1 MIAAFSPGSDF
12 KRYYRGRMPRLA
24 LIVIILMPLLYG
36 ALYLWAFW
44 NPFGNVTALPVA
56 IINLDEGA
64 DSMGEPLDAGT
75 QVTQGI
81 VDSKQLDLHVVSEE
95 EGVAGLEHGRY
106 AFTVTIPKDFS
117 QSIASAASG
126 DPRQAQ
132 LIFTYNDANNYLST
146 VIGQDAAAE
155 IINDVTAQVGEQVFL
170 AVATGIKGELPK
182 LKQAAAG
189 VEELNSGMQEL
200 SSGAE
205 ELALN
210 LVTAKNGSATL
221 ASAIDELVGAVD
233 GAATEIERAVAT
245 DGLTSDQLRGIVSA
259 IDNSTNTLADALN
272 GINAANETAHAD
284 LQGIIDDLNATAD
297 PELQDVAA
305 RLEHVQRSIE
315 RSAVGQD
322 ISIAFDRL
330 RSDVN
335 MLAGELDN
343 PNSRVNV
350 ILRSVENGGI
360 YTTLATVTGKAGE
373 LRSGADQLASGLVQ
387 LSDGA
392 NEISSNTPL
401 LVAGTGELASGV
413 EAGMKL
419 IPTWDDT
426 QQSNFIKTL
435 ADPVVMKEITHNEA
449 KTFAYGFAP
458 FFFGLALFVG
468 GIIAWMLFT
477 PLQARPL
484 AQGLGSFR
492 VVMASYAPTV
502 AVGFVQASILYLVV
516 RFGLGMEYANP
527 WGAFGFMLLMV
538 AMFMAMIQMFNAVLG
553 PAVGRVFTLAFL
565 MVQLTSAGGVY
576 PVAVTTLPFQYIH
589 WIDPMT
595 ATVTGLRFMILG
607 GADYRLWVAIG
618 TMVLLTALFLAI
630 STWAARRNRQYNMD
644 RLYPPVEV

>member
-24 LIVIILMPLLYG
+24 LAVIILMPLLYG

-44 NPFGNVTALPVA
+44 NPFGNVEDLPVA
-56 IINLDEGA
+56 IVNLDEGA
-64 DSMGEPLDAGT
+64 DSMGESLDAGT

-81 VDSKQLDLHVVSEE
+81 VDSKQLDIHVVDEA

-117 QSIASAASG
+117 ESIVSAAGG

-132 LIFTYNDANNYLST
+132 LTFTYNDANNYLST

-155 IINDVTAQVGEQVFL
+155 IINEVTAQVGEQVFL

-189 VEELNSGMQEL
+189 VDELNSGMEQL
-200 SSGAE
+200 DAGAN

-221 ASAIDELVGAVD
+221 AAAIDELVGAVD
-233 GAATEIERAVAT
+233 GAVGQIEQAVAT
-245 DGLTSDQLRGIVSA
+245 SGLTSDELRGIVAS
-259 IDNSTNTLADALN
+259 IDNSTNVLANALN
-272 GINAANETAHAD
+272 GIDAANQRARAD
-284 LQGIIDDLNATAD
+284 LQAIIDDLNATGD
-297 PELQDVAA
+297 PLQQDIAA
-305 RLEHVQRSIE
+305 RLEGVQRSVE
-315 RSAVGQD
+315 QSAVGQEV
-322 ISIAFDRL
+322 SIAFDRL
-330 RSDVN
+330 RADVDA
-335 MLAGELDN
+335 LAAEFNN
-343 PNSRVNV
+343 PSSRVNV
-350 ILRSVENGGI
+350 ILRAVETGGI
-360 YTTLATVTGKAGE
+360 NATLNTVTSNADQ

-392 NEISSNTPL
+392 NEISANTPL
-401 LVAGTGELASGV
+401 LVAGTNELADGV
-413 EAGMKL
+413 SAGMKL
-419 IPTWDDT
+419 IPTWDNA
-426 QQSNFIKTL
+426 QQTSFVQTL
-435 ADPVVMKEITHNEA
+435 AEPVVMKEVTHNEA

-477 PLQARPL
+477 PLQSRPL

-492 VVMASYAPTV
+492 VVLASYAPTL
-502 AVGFVQASILYLVV
+502 AVGFVQATILYLVV

-527 WGAFGFMLLMV
+527 AGTFGFMLLMV

-618 TMVLLTALFLAI
+618 TMTALTALFLAI

-644 RLYPPVEV
+644 RLYPPVAV

>member
-24 LIVIILMPLLYG
+24 VVVIILMPLLYG

-44 NPFGNVTALPVA
+44 NPFGNVNNLPVA
-56 IINLDEGA
+56 IVNLDEGA
-64 DSMGEPLDAGT
+64 DAMGEPLDAGT
-75 QVTQGI
+75 QVVQGI
-81 VDSKQLDLHVVSEE
+81 VASGQLQTHVVDEA
-95 EGVAGLEHGRY
+95 EGTAGLEHGRY
-106 AFTVTIPKDFS
+106 AFTITIPADFS
-117 QSIASAASG
+117 EAIASAASG
-126 DPRQAQ
+126 DPRQAD

-155 IINDVTAQVGEQVFL
+155 VINDVTAQVGEQVFL
-170 AVATGIKGELPK
+170 AVVTGIKGELPTIR
-182 LKQAAAG
+182 QAAAG
-189 VEELNSGMQEL
+189 IETLNSGVDQL
-200 SSGAE
+200 STGADQ
-205 ELALN
+205 LAAG
-210 LVTAKNGSATL
+210 LVTAKSGAGTLSAAL
-221 ASAIDELVGAVD
+221 DELVTDVD
-233 GAATEIERAVAT
+233 GAVGQVERAVSAN
-245 DGLTSDQLRGIVSA
+245 GLTTGELQQFAAAIRTSTDTLDGALAGI
-259 IDNSTNTLADALN
+259 ADA
-272 GINAANETAHAD
+272 NARARAD
-284 LQGIIDDLNATAD
+284 LQAVIDDVRAGGDDALA
-297 PELQDVAA
+297 E
-305 RLEHVQRSIE
+305 RLENVQRSIE
-315 RSAVGQD
+315 QSNVGQEV
-322 ISIAFDRL
+322 SIAFDRL
-330 RSDVN
+330 RNDVDV
-335 MLAGELDN
+335 LAGEFDN
-343 PNSRVNV
+343 PSSRVNV
-350 ILRSVENGGI
+350 ILRAVESGGI
-360 YTTLATVTGKAGE
+360 NNTLNQVTAKADE
-373 LRSGADQLASGLVQ
+373 LRSGADQLAGGLVQ

-392 NEISSNTPL
+392 NEISANMPA
-401 LVAGTGELASGV
+401 LVAGTAELASGV
-413 EAGMKL
+413 ESGMKL
-419 IPTWDDT
+419 IPSWNSD
-426 QQSNFIKTL
+426 QQSSFIKTL
-435 ADPVVMKEITHNEA
+435 ADPVVMKQVTNNEA

-492 VVMASYAPTV
+492 TVLASYAPTL
-502 AVGFVQASILYLVV
+502 AIGFLQATILYLVV

-527 WGAFGFMLLMV
+527 WGTFGFMLLMV

-553 PAVGRVFTLAFL
+553 PAVGRVLTLAFL

-618 TMVLLTALFLAI
+618 TIALLTVVFLAI

>member
-24 LIVIILMPLLYG
+24 LAVIILMPLLYG

-44 NPFGNVTALPVA
+44 NPFGDVDNLPVA
-56 IINLDEGA
+56 IVNLDEGA
-64 DSMGEPLDAGT
+64 ESQGEQLDAGT

-81 VDSKQLDLHVVSEE
+81 VDSKQLDIHVVGEE
-95 EGVAGLEHGRY
+95 EGVSGLEHGKY
-106 AFTVTIPKDFS
+106 AFTVTIPADFS
-117 QSIASAASG
+117 ESIVSAASG

-155 IINDVTAQVGEQVFL
+155 IINEVTAQVGEQVFE

-182 LKQAAAG
+182 IKQAAAG
-189 VEELNSGMQEL
+189 VEELNSGMEQL
-200 SSGAE
+200 DAGAA
-205 ELALN
+205 ELASN
-210 LVTAKNGSATL
+210 LVTAKNGAATL
-221 ASAIDELVGAVD
+221 DAAIDELVGAVD
-233 GAATEIERAVAT
+233 GAVAQVERAAST
-245 DGLTSDQLRGIVSA
+245 SGLTSDDLRRIVAS
-259 IDNSTNTLADALN
+259 IDTSTDALANALN
-272 GINAANETAHAD
+272 GIAAANERAHAE
-284 LQGIIDDLNATAD
+284 LQAVIDDLNATGD
-297 PELQDVAA
+297 PELQAIAA
-305 RLEHVQRSIE
+305 RLEGVQRSIE
-315 RSAVGQD
+315 QSAVGQD
-322 ISIAFDRL
+322 VAIAFDRL
-330 RSDVN
+330 KTDVDT
-335 MLAGELDN
+335 LAAEFNN
-343 PNSRVNV
+343 PGSRINV
-350 ILRSVENGGI
+350 VLRSIETGGV
-360 YTTLATVTGKAGE
+360 YNTLNTVTATADQ

-392 NEISSNTPL
+392 NEIAANTPL
-401 LVAGTGELASGV
+401 LVAGTNELADGV
-413 EAGMKL
+413 QAGMKL
-419 IPTWDDT
+419 IPTWDNS
-426 QQSNFIKTL
+426 QQASFIKTL
-435 ADPVVMKEITHNEA
+435 ADPVVMNEITHNEA

-492 VVMASYAPTV
+492 VVLASYAPTL
-502 AVGFVQASILYLVV
+502 AVGFLQATILYLVV

-527 WGAFGFMLLMV
+527 AGTFGFMLLMV

-565 MVQLTSAGGVY
+565 MVQLTSAGGIY
-576 PVAVTTLPFQYIH
+576 PVSLTSTPFQYIH

-595 ATVTGLRFMILG
+595 ATVTGLRFLILG
-607 GADYRLWVAIG
+607 GADYRFWVATG
-618 TMVLLTALFLAI
+618 TIALLTIVFLAI

>member
-24 LIVIILMPLLYG
+24 VVVIILMPLLYG

-44 NPFGNVTALPVA
+44 NPFGNVNNLPVA
-56 IINLDEGA
+56 IVNLDEGA
-64 DSMGEPLDAGT
+64 DAMGEPLDAGT
-75 QVTQGI
+75 QVVQGI
-81 VDSKQLDLHVVSEE
+81 VASGQLQTHVVDEA
-95 EGVAGLEHGRY
+95 EGTAGLEHGRY
-106 AFTVTIPKDFS
+106 AFTITIPADFS
-117 QSIASAASG
+117 EAIASAASG
-126 DPRQAQ
+126 DPRQAD

-155 IINDVTAQVGEQVFL
+155 VINDVTAQVGEQVFL
-170 AVATGIKGELPK
+170 AVVTGIKGELPTIR
-182 LKQAAAG
+182 QAAAG
-189 VEELNSGMQEL
+189 IETLNSGVDQL
-200 SSGAE
+200 STGADQ
-205 ELALN
+205 LAAG
-210 LVTAKNGSATL
+210 LVTAKSGAGTLSAAL
-221 ASAIDELVGAVD
+221 DELVTDVD
-233 GAATEIERAVAT
+233 GAVGQVERAVSAN
-245 DGLTSDQLRGIVSA
+245 GLTTGELQQFAAAIRTSTDTLDGALAGI
-259 IDNSTNTLADALN
+259 ADA
-272 GINAANETAHAD
+272 NARARAD
-284 LQGIIDDLNATAD
+284 LQAVIDDVRAGGDDALA
-297 PELQDVAA
+297 E
-305 RLEHVQRSIE
+305 RLENVQRSIE
-315 RSAVGQD
+315 QSNVGQEV
-322 ISIAFDRL
+322 SIAFDRL
-330 RSDVN
+330 RNDVDV
-335 MLAGELDN
+335 LAGEFDN
-343 PNSRVNV
+343 PSSRVNV
-350 ILRSVENGGI
+350 ILRAVESGGI
-360 YTTLATVTGKAGE
+360 NNTLSQVTAKADE
-373 LRSGADQLASGLVQ
+373 LRSGADQLAGGLVQ

-392 NEISSNTPL
+392 NEISANMPA
-401 LVAGTGELASGV
+401 LVAGTAELASGV
-413 EAGMKL
+413 ESGMKL
-419 IPTWDDT
+419 IPSWNSD
-426 QQSNFIKTL
+426 QQSSFIKTL
-435 ADPVVMKEITHNEA
+435 ADPVVMKQVTNNEA

-492 VVMASYAPTV
+492 TVLASYAPTL
-502 AVGFVQASILYLVV
+502 AIGFLQATILYLVV

-527 WGAFGFMLLMV
+527 WGTFGFMLLMV

-553 PAVGRVFTLAFL
+553 PAVGRVLTLAFL

-618 TMVLLTALFLAI
+618 TIALLTVVFLAI

>member
-24 LIVIILMPLLYG
+24 VAVIILMPLLYG

-44 NPFGNVTALPVA
+44 NPFGNVDNLPVA

-64 DSMGEPLDAGT
+64 ESQGERIDAGT
-75 QVTQGI
+75 QVVQGI
-81 VDSKQLDLHVVSEE
+81 VDSKQLQTHVVDDD
-95 EGVAGLEHGRY
+95 EGVSGLEHGRF
-106 AFTVTIPKDFS
+106 AFTVTIPADFS
-117 QSIASAASG
+117 ESIVSAASG
-126 DPRQAQ
+126 DPRQAE

-155 IINDVTAQVGEQVFL
+155 VINEVTAQVGEQVFL
-170 AVATGIKGELPK
+170 AVVTGIKGELPTIRA
-182 LKQAAAG
+182 AAAG
-189 VEELNSGMQEL
+189 VEELNSGVDQLAAGADQL
-200 SSGAE
+200 SAG
-205 ELALN
+205 
-210 LVTAKNGSATL
+210 LVTAKDGSATL
-221 ASAIDELVGAVD
+221 SGALDELVSVVD
-233 GAATEIERAVAT
+233 GAVGQVERAVNAN
-245 DGLTSDQLRGIVSA
+245 GLTTGELQQVASSIRVS
-259 IDNSTNTLADALN
+259 TDALDSALA
-272 GINAANETAHAD
+272 GIANANAQAQSQ
-284 LQGIIDDLNATAD
+284 LQAIIDDVRAAGD
-297 PELQDVAA
+297 DELAA
-305 RLEHVQRSIE
+305 RLESVQRSIE
-315 RSAVGQD
+315 QSAVGQEV
-322 ISIAFDRL
+322 SIAFDRL
-330 RSDVN
+330 RSDVDT
-335 MLAGELDN
+335 LASEFDN
-343 PNSRVNV
+343 PSSRVNV
-350 ILRSVENGGI
+350 ILRAVESGGI
-360 YTTLATVTGKAGE
+360 NGTLNQVTAKANE
-373 LRSGADQLASGLVQ
+373 LRAGADSLSSGLVQ

-392 NEISSNTPL
+392 NEISANMPA
-401 LVAGTGELASGV
+401 LVAGTAQLADGV

-419 IPTWDDT
+419 IPTWNDA
-426 QQSNFIKTL
+426 QQSSFIKTL

-492 VVMASYAPTV
+492 TVLASYAPTL
-502 AVGFVQASILYLVV
+502 AIGFLQATILFLVV

-527 WGAFGFMLLMV
+527 WGTYGFMLLMV

-607 GADYRLWVAIG
+607 GADYRLWAAIG
-618 TMVLLTALFLAI
+618 TIALLTAVFLAI

>member
-24 LIVIILMPLLYG
+24 VAVIILMPLLYG

-44 NPFGNVTALPVA
+44 NPFGNVNNLPVA
-56 IINLDEGA
+56 IVNLDEGA
-64 DSMGEPLDAGT
+64 DAMGESLDAGT
-75 QVTQGI
+75 QVAQGI
-81 VDSKQLDLHVVSEE
+81 VASGQLETHVVDEA

-106 AFTVTIPKDFS
+106 AFTITIPEDFS
-117 QSIASAASG
+117 EAIVSAASG
-126 DPRQAQ
+126 DPRQAE

-155 IINDVTAQVGEQVFL
+155 VINDVTAQVSEQVLL
-170 AVATGIKGELPK
+170 AAVTGIKGELPA
-182 LKQAAAG
+182 LRQAAAG
-189 VEELNSGMQEL
+189 IEELNAGVDEL
-200 SSGAE
+200 SVGAD
-205 ELALN
+205 ELAAG
-210 LVTAKNGSATL
+210 LVTATSGAGTLSAAL
-221 ASAIDELVGAVD
+221 DELVGAVD
-233 GAATEIERAVAT
+233 GAVGEVQRAITAN
-245 DGLTSDQLRGIVSA
+245 GLTTGELQQSA
-259 IDNSTNTLADALN
+259 SSIRTGTDALDN
-272 GINAANETAHAD
+272 ALGGIAEANTRAQGD
-284 LQGIIDDLNATAD
+284 LQVVIDEVRAGGDEAL
-297 PELQDVAA
+297 AA
-305 RLEHVQRSIE
+305 RLESVQTPVAQ
-315 RSAVGQD
+315 SAVGQEV
-322 ISIAFDRL
+322 STVFDRL
-330 RSDVN
+330 RSDVDT
-335 MLAGELDN
+335 LASEFDN
-343 PNSRVNV
+343 PDSRVNV
-350 ILRSVENGGI
+350 ILRAVESGGI
-360 YTTLATVTGKAGE
+360 NNTLNEVTTKANE

-392 NEISSNTPL
+392 NEISGNMPAL
-401 LVAGTGELASGV
+401 AAGTGELANGV
-413 EAGMKL
+413 ESGMKL
-419 IPTWDDT
+419 IPSWNGSE
-426 QQSNFIKTL
+426 QASFITTL
-435 ADPVVMKEITHNEA
+435 ADPVVMKQITHNEA

-492 VVMASYAPTV
+492 TVLASYAPTL
-502 AVGFVQASILYLVV
+502 AIGFLQATILFLVV
-516 RFGLGMEYANP
+516 RFALGMEYANP
-527 WGAFGFMLLMV
+527 WGTFGFMLLMV

-553 PAVGRVFTLAFL
+553 PAVGRVLTLAFL

-618 TMVLLTALFLAI
+618 TIALLTAVFLAI

>member
-24 LIVIILMPLLYG
+24 VVVIILMPLLYG

-44 NPFGNVTALPVA
+44 SPFGNVNNLPVA
-56 IINLDEGA
+56 IVNLDEGA
-64 DSMGEPLDAGT
+64 DAMGEPLDAGT
-75 QVTQGI
+75 QVVQGI
-81 VDSKQLDLHVVSEE
+81 VASGQLQTHVVDEA
-95 EGVAGLEHGRY
+95 EGTAGLEHGRY
-106 AFTVTIPKDFS
+106 AFTITIPADFS
-117 QSIASAASG
+117 EAIASAASG
-126 DPRQAQ
+126 DPRQAD

-155 IINDVTAQVGEQVFL
+155 VINDVTAQVGEQVFL
-170 AVATGIKGELPK
+170 AVVTGIKGELPTIR
-182 LKQAAAG
+182 QAAAG
-189 VEELNSGMQEL
+189 IETLNSGVDQL
-200 SSGAE
+200 STGADQ
-205 ELALN
+205 LAAG
-210 LVTAKNGSATL
+210 LVTAKSGAGTLSAAL
-221 ASAIDELVGAVD
+221 DELVTDVD
-233 GAATEIERAVAT
+233 GAVGQVERAVSAN
-245 DGLTSDQLRGIVSA
+245 GLTTGELQQFAAAIRTSTDTLDGALAGI
-259 IDNSTNTLADALN
+259 ADA
-272 GINAANETAHAD
+272 NARARAD
-284 LQGIIDDLNATAD
+284 LQAVIDDVRAGGDDALA
-297 PELQDVAA
+297 E
-305 RLEHVQRSIE
+305 RLENVQRSIE
-315 RSAVGQD
+315 QSNVGQEV
-322 ISIAFDRL
+322 SIAFDRL
-330 RSDVN
+330 RNDVDV
-335 MLAGELDN
+335 LAGEFDN
-343 PNSRVNV
+343 PSSRVNV
-350 ILRSVENGGI
+350 ILRAVESGGI
-360 YTTLATVTGKAGE
+360 NNTLNQVTAKADE
-373 LRSGADQLASGLVQ
+373 LRSGADQLAGGLVQ

-392 NEISSNTPL
+392 NEISANMPA
-401 LVAGTGELASGV
+401 LVAGTAELASGV
-413 EAGMKL
+413 ESGMKL
-419 IPTWDDT
+419 IPSWNSD
-426 QQSNFIKTL
+426 QQSSFIKTL
-435 ADPVVMKEITHNEA
+435 ADPVVMKQVTNNEA

-492 VVMASYAPTV
+492 TVLASYAPTL
-502 AVGFVQASILYLVV
+502 AIGFLQATILYLVV

-527 WGAFGFMLLMV
+527 WGTFGFMLLMV

-553 PAVGRVFTLAFL
+553 PAVGRVLTLAFL

-618 TMVLLTALFLAI
+618 TIALLTVVFLAI

>member
-24 LIVIILMPLLYG
+24 VAVIILMPLLYG

-44 NPFGNVTALPVA
+44 NPFGNVNHLPVA
-56 IINLDEGA
+56 IVNLDEGA
-64 DSMGEPLDAGT
+64 DAMGEPLDAGT
-75 QVTQGI
+75 QVVKGI
-81 VDSKQLDLHVVSEE
+81 VDSGQLETHVVDEA
-95 EGVAGLEHGRY
+95 EGTAGLEHGRY
-106 AFTVTIPKDFS
+106 AFTITIPADFS
-117 QSIASAASG
+117 EAIASAATG
-126 DPRQAQ
+126 DPRQAD

-155 IINDVTAQVGEQVFL
+155 VINDVTAQVGEQVFL
-170 AVATGIKGELPK
+170 AVATGIKGELPTIR
-182 LKQAAAG
+182 QAAAG
-189 VEELNSGMQEL
+189 IETLNSGVDEL
-200 SSGAE
+200 SAGADQ
-205 ELALN
+205 LATG
-210 LVTAKNGSATL
+210 LVTAKSGAGTLSAAL
-221 ASAIDELVGAVD
+221 DELVANVD
-233 GAATEIERAVAT
+233 GAVGQVERAVNAN
-245 DGLTSDQLRGIVSA
+245 GLTTGELQQFASSIRTSTDSLDGALAGIA
-259 IDNSTNTLADALN
+259 EA
-272 GINAANETAHAD
+272 NARARAD
-284 LQGIIDDLNATAD
+284 LQAVIDDVRASGD
-297 PELQDVAA
+297 DELAE
-305 RLEHVQRSIE
+305 RLEGVQRSIE
-315 RSAVGQD
+315 QSGVGQEV
-322 ISIAFDRL
+322 SIAFDRL
-330 RSDVN
+330 RSDVDT
-335 MLAGELDN
+335 LAGEFDN
-343 PNSRVNV
+343 PSSRVNV
-350 ILRSVENGGI
+350 ILRAVESGGI
-360 YTTLATVTGKAGE
+360 NNTLNQVTGKADE

-392 NEISSNTPL
+392 NEISANMPA
-401 LVAGTGELASGV
+401 LVAGTAELASGV
-413 EAGMKL
+413 ESGMKL
-419 IPTWDDT
+419 IPNWNSD
-426 QQSNFIKTL
+426 QQSSFIKTL
-435 ADPVVMKEITHNEA
+435 ADPVVMKQVTNNEA

-492 VVMASYAPTV
+492 TVLASYAPTL
-502 AVGFVQASILYLVV
+502 AVGFLQATILYLVV

-527 WGAFGFMLLMV
+527 WGTFGFMLLMV

-553 PAVGRVFTLAFL
+553 PAVGRVLTLAFL

-618 TMVLLTALFLAI
+618 TIALLTVVFLAI
-630 STWAARRNRQYNMD
+630 STLAARRNRQYNMD

>member
-24 LIVIILMPLLYG
+24 VAVIILMPLLYG

-44 NPFGNVTALPVA
+44 NPFGNVNNLPVA

-64 DSMGEPLDAGT
+64 EQAGEPLDAGT

-81 VDSKQLDLHVVSEE
+81 IDSKQLDIHVVSEE
-95 EGVAGLEHGRY
+95 KGVAGLEHGDF
-106 AFTVTIPKDFS
+106 AFTITIPSDFS
-117 QSIASAASG
+117 ESIVSAASG
-126 DPRQAQ
+126 NPRQAE
-132 LIFTYNDANNYLST
+132 LVFTYNDANNYLST

-155 IINDVTAQVGEQVFL
+155 VINDVTAQVGEQVFQ

-182 LKQAAAG
+182 LKEAAAG
-189 VEELNSGMQEL
+189 IEELNAGVDQLAVGADQLASG
-200 SSGAE
+200 
-205 ELALN
+205 
-210 LVTAKNGSATL
+210 LVTAKGGGATL
-221 ASAIDELVGAVD
+221 SAALDELVGAVD
-233 GAATEIERAVAT
+233 GAVGQVERAVAAN
-245 DGLTSDQLRGIVSA
+245 GLTTDELRQIAASIRTSTDALDNALAGI
-259 IDNSTNTLADALN
+259 ADA
-272 GINAANETAHAD
+272 NARARAD
-284 LQGIIDDLNATAD
+284 LQAVIDDVRTDGDDALAD
-297 PELQDVAA
+297 
-305 RLEHVQRSIE
+305 RLEGVQRSIE
-315 RSAVGQD
+315 QSAVGQEV
-322 ISIAFDRL
+322 SIAFDRL
-330 RSDVN
+330 RGDVDT
-335 MLAGELDN
+335 LASEFDN
-343 PNSRVNV
+343 PGSRVNV
-350 ILRSVENGGI
+350 ILRAVETGGI
-360 YTTLATVTGKAGE
+360 NGTLNQVAAKANE
-373 LRSGADQLASGLVQ
+373 LRSGANDLSGGLVQ
-387 LSDGA
+387 LSEGA
-392 NEISSNTPL
+392 DEIAANMPA
-401 LVAGTGELASGV
+401 LVAGTAQLAGGV
-413 EAGMKL
+413 ESGMKL
-419 IPTWDDT
+419 IPTWNDT
-426 QQSNFIKTL
+426 QQASFIKTL
-435 ADPVVMKEITHNEA
+435 ADPVVMKEVTHNEA

-492 VVMASYAPTV
+492 TVLASYAPTL
-502 AVGFVQASILYLVV
+502 AIGFLQAAILFLVV

-527 WGAFGFMLLMV
+527 WGTFGFMLLMV

-553 PAVGRVFTLAFL
+553 PAVGRVLTLAFL

-618 TMVLLTALFLAI
+618 TIALLTVVFLAI